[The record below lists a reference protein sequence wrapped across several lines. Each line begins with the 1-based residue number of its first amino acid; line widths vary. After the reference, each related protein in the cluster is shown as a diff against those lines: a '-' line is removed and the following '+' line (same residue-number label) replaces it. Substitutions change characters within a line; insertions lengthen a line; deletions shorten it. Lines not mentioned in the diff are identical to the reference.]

1 MNKTTFKRQKM
12 NKAVFLDRDGVINEE
27 VNYLSKVKEF
37 KFIKNVIEALK
48 LLSKTGFKII
58 IITNQSGINRGYFTV
73 EDLKRIHEYMLKE
86 FKKESIRIDKI
97 YVCPHRPDENCNC
110 RKPKTGLLIKASED
124 FNINISKSYFIGDK
138 TVDIET
144 GKNANCKT
152 ILVKTGY
159 GGSDNNYKVK
169 PDFIE
174 DDLIEAVKVIN
185 KI

>member
-73 EDLKRIHEYMLKE
+73 EDLKRIH
-86 FKKESIRIDKI
+86 
-97 YVCPHRPDENCNC
+97 
-110 RKPKTGLLIKASED
+110 
-124 FNINISKSYFIGDK
+124 
-138 TVDIET
+138 
-144 GKNANCKT
+144 
-152 ILVKTGY
+152 
-159 GGSDNNYKVK
+159 
-169 PDFIE
+169 
-174 DDLIEAVKVIN
+174 
-185 KI
+185 